1 MITGGMGFVGSHL
14 CDKLVNDNEIIVITK
29 SNSKN
34 QNLKQI
40 LSKITIEYLDIIDH
54 PVLEKIILKYKPEII
69 IHLAGQ
75 TSHSQSFAD
84 PLYDIDVNAK
94 STLYILET
102 LRKYNIQCKFI
113 LGSTFIV
120 IGKPLNLPVDEST
133 PCNPTT
139 IYGTNRL
146 ASENYCKIYHDVY
159 GLDTIVFRITNSF
172 GPREQYE
179 TTKNAINHL
188 IYKAF
193 CGMEITIYNQGKFF
207 RDLIYISDVVTG
219 IETIMLK
226 GKSGNLYWISSYN
239 KTWFDELGRILH
251 DQTNAPIKYNDPP
264 QYTKIVDVG
273 NFLVDNSKLCSLG
286 WSVKTS
292 VESGIK
298 QTLDYF
304 RTMN

>member
-1 MITGGMGFVGSHL
+1 MGFVGSHL
-14 CDKLVNDNEIIVITK
+14 CDRLINDNEIIVITK
-29 SNSKN
+29 SNSKI

-40 LSKITIEYLDIIDH
+40 LSKTTIEILDITNYQL
-54 PVLEKIILKYKPEII
+54 LENVILKYKPEII

-94 STLYILET
+94 STLCILET
-102 LRKYNIQCKFI
+102 LRKHNIQCKFI

-146 ASENYCKIYHDVY
+146 TSENYCKIYHDVY

-193 CGMEITIYNQGKFF
+193 RGMEITIYNQGKFF

-226 GKSGNLYWISSYN
+226 GKPGNLYWISSN
-239 KTWFDELGRILH
+239 KKTWFDELGKILH
-251 DQTNAPIKYNDPP
+251 KQTGAPIKFIDPP
-264 QYTKIVDVG
+264 QYTKTVDVG
-273 NFLVDNSKLCSLG
+273 NFLVDNSKLRSLG

>member
-14 CDKLVNDNEIIVITK
+14 CDRLVNDNEIIVITK

-40 LSKITIEYLDIIDH
+40 LSKITIEYLDIIDY
-54 PVLEKIILKYKPEII
+54 PLLEKTILKYKPEII

-102 LRKYNIQCKFI
+102 LRKHNIQCKFI

-139 IYGTNRL
+139 IYCTNRSWVDAMFIMKSSSIVVVPSRIDSLPTTVKEAFFLNIPVVATNVGGIPELITHDKTGILVAPNDPEKL
-146 ASENYCKIYHDVY
+146 AD
-159 GLDTIVFRITNSF
+159 
-172 GPREQYE
+172 
-179 TTKNAINHL
+179 AIN
-188 IYKAF
+188 
-193 CGMEITIYNQGKFF
+193 
-207 RDLIYISDVVTG
+207 
-219 IETIMLK
+219 
-226 GKSGNLYWISSYN
+226 NL
-239 KTWFDELGRILH
+239 
-251 DQTNAPIKYNDPP
+251 
-264 QYTKIVDVG
+264 
-273 NFLVDNSKLCSLG
+273 LVDRVKSEKLAVNANIFLKNNMT
-286 WSVKTS
+286 WDVILPKFINFY
-292 VESGIK
+292 EK
-298 QTLDYF
+298 LLK
-304 RTMN
+304 